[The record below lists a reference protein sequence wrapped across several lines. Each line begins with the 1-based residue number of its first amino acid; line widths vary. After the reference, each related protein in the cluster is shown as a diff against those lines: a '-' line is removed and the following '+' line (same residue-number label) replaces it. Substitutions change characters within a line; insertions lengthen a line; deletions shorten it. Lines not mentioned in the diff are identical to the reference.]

1 MALIKQTSKQYFSGL
16 RILQLAFLAGLILL
30 SAISFFLVFTGSMGK
45 NSELNDIL
53 TILVPGLFVAGI
65 IGSYFIAKNRL
76 LTLVDKDLNEKLS
89 GYRAVMIL
97 KIALLEGPALFA
109 IISYML
115 TGNNLFLGLAMIA
128 VLLILFIN
136 PTREKVADELN
147 LSTQDRALIAND
159 DAHVTEIETQ

>member
-65 IGSYFIAKNRL
+65 IGSYFIAK
-76 LTLVDKDLNEKLS
+76 TV
-89 GYRAVMIL
+89 Y
-97 KIALLEGPALFA
+97 
-109 IISYML
+109 
-115 TGNNLFLGLAMIA
+115 
-128 VLLILFIN
+128 
-136 PTREKVADELN
+136 
-147 LSTQDRALIAND
+147 
-159 DAHVTEIETQ
+159 

>member
-16 RILQLAFLAGLILL
+16 RILHLVFLAGLILF

-45 NSELNDIL
+45 NSELKGIL
-53 TILVPGLFVAGI
+53 TILVPGFLVAGI
-65 IGSYFIAKNRL
+65 MGSYFIAKNRL

-89 GYRAVMIL
+89 GYRAMMIL

-109 IISYML
+109 IISYQL
-115 TGNNLFLGLAMIA
+115 TGNILFLGVAMIA
-128 VLLILFIN
+128 VLLILFVN
-136 PTREKVADELN
+136 PSKEKVAEELN

-159 DAHVTEIETQ
+159 AVPVTEIETP